1 MDLYHNEVYMPQDYI
16 DDAQLM
22 MRKAVR
28 AKPSR
33 HVIDWLNGTGSDNR
47 LRLKKHNYSMR
58 DLKEVLLRI
67 TRLRPDPFE
76 IGVEDEEVIKYAVRV
91 HLNDEDD
98 MTVVIDKNNNIRTA
112 WLNRRDDVH
121 RTLDTTKYVQKE
133 R

>member
-1 MDLYHNEVYMPQDYI
+1 MHNEDY
-16 DDAQLM
+16 
-22 MRKAVR
+22 
-28 AKPSR
+28 
-33 HVIDWLNGTGSDNR
+33 
-47 LRLKKHNYSMR
+47 NYSMR

-76 IGVEDEEVIKYAVRV
+76 M
-91 HLNDEDD
+91 NDEDD